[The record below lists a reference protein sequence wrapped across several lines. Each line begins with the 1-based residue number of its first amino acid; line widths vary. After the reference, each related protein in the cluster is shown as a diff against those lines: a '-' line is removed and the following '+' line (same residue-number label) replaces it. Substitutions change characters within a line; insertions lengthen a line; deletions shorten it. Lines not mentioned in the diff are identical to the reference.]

1 MRKLDKILKFL
12 FVLQERIKTD
22 VFNHK
27 YKQRRL
33 NPYNPLS
40 YIFLMILYTIGLFA
54 YGIIGLIEQ
63 TEPIREFKW
72 K

>member
-12 FVLQERIKTD
+12 FVLQERTKTD
-22 VFNHK
+22 EFNHK

-40 YIFLMILYTIGLFA
+40 YVFLILLYIVGLFA
-54 YGIIGLIEQ
+54 YGIIVMIEDA
-63 TEPIREFKW
+63 EPIKEFKW
-72 K
+72 R